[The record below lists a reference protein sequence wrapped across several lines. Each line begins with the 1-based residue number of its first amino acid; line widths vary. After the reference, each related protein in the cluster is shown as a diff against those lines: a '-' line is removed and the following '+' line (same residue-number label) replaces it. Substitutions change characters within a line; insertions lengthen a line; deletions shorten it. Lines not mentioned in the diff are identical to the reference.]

1 MNKKTILAVSVVSGI
16 GVIALI
22 KKNQFDKISDNLTFA
37 IKDVR
42 NFKIR
47 SGRLFVDLYLTIG
60 NPTDEALNINTGAL
74 KMETLR
80 VYEKDTKKQLA
91 GSNLRL
97 SKFNLDAFG
106 TYNLPAINFGIPLMT
121 GAMLMLNQLQNNK
134 VEFIDRLY
142 FEVDLKFLSFKKTI
156 TI

>member
-16 GVIALI
+16 GVFALI

-37 IKDVR
+37 IRDVR
-42 NFKIR
+42 NFKIH
-47 SGRLFVDLYLTIG
+47 SGRLLIDLSLTIG
-60 NPTDEALNINTGAL
+60 NPTNEVLNINTGAL
-74 KMETLR
+74 KMESLR

-106 TYNLPAINFGIPLMT
+106 TYDLPTINLGIPLMT
-121 GAMLMLNQLQNNK
+121 GAMLMLNQLKNNK
-134 VEFIDRLY
+134 VEFMDRLY
-142 FEVDLKFLSFKKTI
+142 FEIDLKFYNFKKTI